1 MQLVEFECSALNCED
16 LIMSKR
22 LYVGNMSYSTTQET
36 LASLFSSYGDVISV
50 NIIVDRD
57 TSQSKGFGFVEMD
70 DAANCDKAISELAG
84 KEVDGRK
91 IRVNYAEEKKAQ
103 DRSNFNRNRAS
114 RRFDHNNNRRR
125 NGEY

>member
-1 MQLVEFECSALNCED
+1 
-16 LIMSKR
+16 MSKR

-103 DRSNFNRNRAS
+103 DRSNFNRNRAY
-114 RRFDHNNNRRR
+114 RRFDHNNNRHR